1 VRLIGD
7 EDTSFALNVVSYQFP
22 EADEYWDANWLVIRV
37 EVRSHEGE
45 WSATGAV
52 LLTGEAAKL
61 ADWLE
66 APIGELE
73 FLEPDLV
80 FEAIEGRLRVW
91 FQLGLR
97 PDWAERQWV
106 GERDLYVDLT
116 VSAEELSAAAAE
128 LRQQLSEYPPRLTRP

>member
-22 EADEYWDANWLVIRV
+22 EADDYWDANWLIIRV
-37 EVRSHEGE
+37 EVRNHEGK

-66 APIGELE
+66 APIGELGDRGT
-73 FLEPDLV
+73 P
-80 FEAIEGRLRVW
+80 ARV
-91 FQLGLR
+91 
-97 PDWAERQWV
+97 
-106 GERDLYVDLT
+106 
-116 VSAEELSAAAAE
+116 VSARIAPGLG
-128 LRQQLSEYPPRLTRP
+128 

>member
-1 VRLIGD
+1 MRLIGD

-22 EADEYWDANWLVIRV
+22 QADDYWDANWLVIRV
-37 EVRSHEGE
+37 DVRNHEGK
-45 WSATGAV
+45 WSRTGAV

-66 APIGELE
+66 APNGEVE

-80 FEAIEGRLRVW
+80 FEAIEGRVRVW

-128 LRQQLSEYPPRLTRP
+128 LRQQLSEHPPRFTRP